1 MKEYVAF
8 WKNFLSF
15 SERTSR
21 RGYWMAVLM
30 HFIVFILA
38 CIMVATLG
46 RIEILSDF
54 IVTIFSYGWV
64 IYYFATIIPTL
75 AITTRRLHDSN
86 HSGWWIFIN
95 IVPIIGPFVIFVFT
109 CLSSVDEN
117 NQYGDVQ
124 I

>member
-1 MKEYVAF
+1 
-8 WKNFLSF
+8 
-15 SERTSR
+15 
-21 RGYWMAVLM
+21 M
-30 HFIVFILA
+30 HVIVFVGSTFILVILA
-38 CIMVATLG
+38 RFAA
-46 RIEILSDF
+46 F
-54 IVTIFSYGWV
+54 IGADSIDDGIGLLFSYGWV